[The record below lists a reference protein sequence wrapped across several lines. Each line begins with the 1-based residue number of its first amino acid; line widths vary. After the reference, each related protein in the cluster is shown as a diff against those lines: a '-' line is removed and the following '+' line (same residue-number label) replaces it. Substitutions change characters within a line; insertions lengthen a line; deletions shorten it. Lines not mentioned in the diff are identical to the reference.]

1 LRRHEQNPAF
11 SSDGTKIAFTKVV
24 RDRISR
30 QFRDAGMWTMNAD
43 GTGVRKLADAGD
55 TPAWSPSGTRIVFSN
70 HRDIFTIRPD
80 GTGLRRLTAFGGGP
94 NWSPDGARILFGY
107 YDGRTDRITF
117 YTVNTADGT
126 LALIHSRWFLDGGTF
141 TPDGTKITH
150 YGYEGSVSGLQVLSL
165 NADGSGTPTPLTSSG
180 ETNFYPDWG
189 PA

>member
-1 LRRHEQNPAF
+1 VPGRRQDPLR
-11 SSDGTKIAFTKVV
+11 
-24 RDRISR
+24 
-30 QFRDAGMWTMNAD
+30 
-43 GTGVRKLADAGD
+43 L
-55 TPAWSPSGTRIVFSN
+55 
-70 HRDIFTIRPD
+70 
-80 GTGLRRLTAFGGGP
+80 LRLG
-94 NWSPDGARILFGY
+94 
-107 YDGRTDRITF
+107 TDRVTL